1 MQTVKV
7 IARKGVRVPL
17 ENSSREY
24 ITDAAAVN
32 VVLSAYYRRRIKD
45 GDLQLA
51 PTTTAKAVKTDS
63 DEPVVQRVAEAAA
76 STTTKKES

>member
-24 ITDAAAVN
+24 ITDGKAVD
-32 VVLSAYYRRRIKD
+32 VVLSTYYRRRMND

-51 PTTTAKAVKTDS
+51 PSAPAKTAQADIG
-63 DEPVVQRVAEAAA
+63 EPVVQRAADA
-76 STTTKKES
+76 KKES

>member
-7 IARKGVRVPL
+7 IARKGVCVPL

-24 ITDAAAVN
+24 ITDGKAVD
-32 VVLSAYYRRRIKD
+32 VVLSTYYRRRMND

-51 PTTTAKAVKTDS
+51 PATPAKPAQADS
-63 DEPVVQRVAEAAA
+63 DEPVVQRAADA
-76 STTTKKES
+76 KKEG

>member
-24 ITDAAAVN
+24 ITDGTAVDI
-32 VVLSAYYRRRIKD
+32 VLSTYYRRRMND

-51 PTTTAKAVKTDS
+51 PATPAKSAKTDS
-63 DEPVVQRVAEAAA
+63 DEPVVQRAADA
-76 STTTKKES
+76 KKEG